1 MHVTGAPAVPVGR
14 FAPSPTG
21 DLHFGSLLAAVA
33 SYLQVKSRGGRWLL
47 RVDDIDPPREVPGS
61 ADRIIGDLQ
70 RFGMQPDD
78 VVLYQSQRTPSYEAA
93 RDELLERRLAFW
105 CGCSR
110 SELPR
115 SGVYPGTCRDG
126 LPPGKKPRAVRLRA
140 PTQPVCFEDAIQ
152 GTVRENLQDTV
163 GDFVIWRADGLPA
176 YQLAVVVDD
185 AFQAVSEVVRGADLL
200 ESTARQIH
208 VQSCLD
214 LPTPAYAH
222 HPVATGKGGQKLSKR
237 FRSDP
242 IATLPRERVLHAAL
256 RFLGQECPANLDL
269 AGLWDW
275 ALQHWEMARVPR
287 HTECRT
293 DGLATD
299 SERPVDPASGY
310 NAASRK
316 QVTS

>member
-1 MHVTGAPAVPVGR
+1 MQGTGSTEVLVGR

-33 SYLQVKSRGGRWLL
+33 SYLQVKSQGGRWLV

-78 VVLYQSQRTPSYEAA
+78 LVLYQSQRTRCYEAA
-93 RDELLERRLAFW
+93 RDELLTRGLAFW

-110 SELPR
+110 SDLPR

-126 LPPGKKPRAVRLRA
+126 LPPGKTPRAVRLRA
-140 PTQPVCFEDAIQ
+140 PAKPVCFEDAIQ
-152 GTVRENLQDTV
+152 GSVRDKLQDSV

-185 AFQAVSEVVRGADLL
+185 AFQSVSEVVRGADLL
-200 ESTARQIH
+200 ESTARQIYL
-208 VQSCLD
+208 QGCLD

-222 HPVATGKGGQKLSKR
+222 HPVATGEGGQKLSKR

-242 IATLPRERVLHAAL
+242 IAALPPARALDAAL
-256 RFLGQECPANLDL
+256 RFLGQDCPANLDL

-275 ALQHWEMARVPR
+275 ALQHWELARVPR
-287 HTECRT
+287 RAQCTT
-293 DGLATD
+293 GGPVPD
-299 SERPVDPASGY
+299 SNRPGRPASGY
-310 NAASRK
+310 NAASR
-316 QVTS
+316 